1 MCGALTY
8 RQSNYSF
15 SDINPQSEG
24 DSMLSLPPNSDI
36 RPSMTVPVVH
46 NKDNNYRTLEFL
58 YWGRQTPRL
67 PKPLI
72 NARAETIDEKPTF
85 KNAFKDRRCIVAADG
100 WYEWVDVGK
109 PKKQRMFYE
118 FPDRHVF
125 YLAAIMGNGYHK
137 IPKRDKWEQTTA
149 VIIVTTG
156 ASGVVSDSGHH
167 RQPVLLNTANAN
179 IWLDRSY
186 AEAKQ
191 LLETKDYDG
200 LTIRAVNGPVAY

>member
-1 MCGALTY
+1 MCGALTH

-15 SDINPQSEG
+15 GDINPKSQG
-24 DSMLSLPPNSDI
+24 DSMLSLPPNTDI

-46 NKDNNYRTLEFL
+46 NKDDDYRTLEFL

-109 PKKQRMFYE
+109 PKKQRMLYE

-137 IPKRDKWEQTTA
+137 IPKQDKWEQTTA
-149 VIIVTTG
+149 VIIITTE
-156 ASGVVSDSGHH
+156 ASKAIADSGHH
-167 RQPVLLNTANAN
+167 RQPVVLDTASAN
-179 IWLDRSY
+179 LWLDKGY
-186 AEAKQ
+186 GGAKQ
-191 LLETKDYDG
+191 LLSTKSYKG
-200 LTIRAVNGPVAY
+200 LTIRAVDNPV